1 MPNNQ
6 LQPYA
11 ADRMAAIYRRRG
23 QAPFPKIEMPPDVRP
38 AVLRAN
44 NIVKAAGP
52 GQYQLTPKA
61 VEIMRRRK
69 LI

>member
-11 ADRMAAIYRRRG
+11 ADQMAAIYRRRG
-23 QAPFPKIEMPPDVRP
+23 KAPFPKMEMPADVRP

-44 NIVKAAGP
+44 NIIQWAGP

-61 VEIMRRRK
+61 VEIMRRRR